1 MKCSAAVLLVGL
13 TMARVASAQTSIA
26 TPADWPSLIPDTPP
40 AISTAPE
47 VAAPNGTKAFQPSE
61 PSLFKTIPHDFKNF
75 FSTDTGKILGAF
87 AVAGLAVRPVDNAS
101 VEESAEGLSSGV
113 AKIGNIGG
121 SLYVQLGTGLATYF
135 VGHATGKPQLASFG
149 ADVVRAQ
156 ALSQAFVLGTK
167 IVVQRQRP
175 DASNSLSFPSGHT
188 ASAFAT
194 ATVVQQHFGWKAGIP
209 AYAFAGF
216 VGASRMA
223 SGKHYL
229 TDVLI
234 GAGFGIAAGRTVT
247 VHLGSGRFAVGVA
260 PTQGGAMVAFT
271 KQ

>member
-1 MKCSAAVLLVGL
+1 MKCSTAVLLIGL
-13 TMARVASAQTSIA
+13 SMARVASAQSSIA
-26 TPADWPSLIPDTPP
+26 TPTDWPSLIADAPP

-47 VAAPNGTKAFQPSE
+47 VAATGETKAFQPAG
-61 PSLFKTIPHDFKNF
+61 PSLFKAIPHDFKNF

-87 AVAGLAVRPVDNAS
+87 AIAGLAVKPADNAG
-101 VEESAEGLSSGV
+101 VEESGEGLSSGV
-113 AKIGNIGG
+113 ANIGNVGG
-121 SLYVQLGTGLATYF
+121 GLYVELGTGLATYF
-135 VGHATGKPQLASFG
+135 IGHATGKPQLASFG
-149 ADVVRAQ
+149 ADVIRAQ
-156 ALSQAFVLGTK
+156 VLTQVFVQGTK
-167 IVVQRQRP
+167 FAVQRQRP
-175 DASNSLSFPSGHT
+175 DASDSMSFPSGHS

-247 VHLGSGRFAVGVA
+247 VHLGAERFALGVA
-260 PTQGGAMVAFT
+260 PTQGGAMVSFT
-271 KQ
+271 KR

>member
-1 MKCSAAVLLVGL
+1 LVPDATPTTSAAPG
-13 TMARVASAQTSIA
+13 IA
-26 TPADWPSLIPDTPP
+26 ATN
-40 AISTAPE
+40 E
-47 VAAPNGTKAFQPSE
+47 TKTFQPVE
-61 PSLFKTIPHDFKNF
+61 QSLFKAIPHDFKNF

-87 AVAGLAVRPVDNAS
+87 AIAGLAARPADNAS
-101 VEESAEGLSSGV
+101 VKESEEGLSSGV
-113 AKIGNIGG
+113 ANIGNVGG

-135 VGHATGKPQLASFG
+135 VGHATGKPQLAAFG
-149 ADVVRAQ
+149 ADVIRAQ
-156 ALSQAFVLGTK
+156 VLTQVFVQGTK
-167 IVVQRQRP
+167 FAVQRERP
-175 DASNSLSFPSGHT
+175 DASDSMSFPSGHT

-223 SGKHYL
+223 SGKHYF

-247 VHLGSGRFAVGVA
+247 MHLGGERFALGVA
-260 PTQGGAMVAFT
+260 PTQGGAMVSFT

>member
-1 MKCSAAVLLVGL
+1 MKCSTVVLLVGL
-13 TMARVASAQTSIA
+13 SMARGASAQTSIGSP
-26 TPADWPSLIPDTPP
+26 TDWPSLIPDAAPET
-40 AISTAPE
+40 STAPQ
-47 VAAPNGTKAFQPSE
+47 AAATSKTKAFQPAE
-61 PSLFKTIPHDFKNF
+61 PSLFKAIPHDFKNF
-75 FSTDTGKILGAF
+75 FSADTGRILGAF
-87 AVAGLAVRPVDNAS
+87 AIAGLAARPADKSS
-101 VEESAEGLSSGV
+101 VEESGEGLSSGV
-113 AKIGNIGG
+113 ANFGNVGG

-149 ADVVRAQ
+149 VDVIRAQ
-156 ALSQAFVLGTK
+156 VLTQVFVQGTK
-167 IVVQRQRP
+167 FAVQRQRP
-175 DASNSLSFPSGHT
+175 DASDSMSFPSGHT

-194 ATVVQQHFGWKAGIP
+194 ATVVQQHFGWKAGVP

-229 TDVLI
+229 TDVLV

-247 VHLGSGRFAVGVA
+247 VHLGAERFALGVA
-260 PTQGGAMVAFT
+260 PTQGGAMVSFT